1 MKDLVTTMFM
11 CPANERWCYIV
22 MSSLIGWAHILNDP
36 CETISNS
43 SQNIIKQFVS
53 VAFVFHSF
61 PWSAIFVEAN
71 SAYNS

>member
-1 MKDLVTTMFM
+1 
-11 CPANERWCYIV
+11 

-36 CETISNS
+36 CETFSSS

-53 VAFVFHSF
+53 VVFVFHRF

-71 SAYNS
+71 SAYSS